1 MAWQQISFEVAE
13 SDGERAEE
21 VLSELGAL
29 SVTLRDAEDQPI
41 FEPPPGATPL
51 WARIQVVGL
60 FDADIDMARVRR
72 ALTDAFGPS
81 VLEALAVAPL
91 EDRDWVRAWMDDFHP
106 MQFGARLWVCPSGYE
121 PPDPSAV
128 NLYLDP
134 GLAFGTGTHA
144 TTALCLQWLDAHPPV
159 DAEVIDYGCGSGIL
173 AVAGVRLGARHVW
186 AVDNDPQ
193 ALVAT
198 RDNAQRNGV
207 ADSID
212 AVLPEGLP
220 AVQADLLLA
229 NILAGPLLD
238 LAPVFA
244 DRVRSG
250 GSVVLSGI
258 LENQVQP
265 LLQAYGRWFEMGP
278 VVTRDGWTRL
288 VGMRRNSV
296 EAV

>member
-1 MAWQQISFEVAE
+1 MAWQQISLEVAE
-13 SDGERAEE
+13 PDGERVAEL
-21 VLSELGAL
+21 LSDMGAL

-60 FDADIDMARVRR
+60 FDADADMAPLRQ
-72 ALTDAFGPS
+72 ALAEAFGPS
-81 VLEALAVAPL
+81 VLERLAVAPL

-173 AVAGVRLGARHVW
+173 AVAGARLGARHVW

-193 ALVAT
+193 ALIAT
-198 RDNAQRNGV
+198 RDNAARNGV
-207 ADSID
+207 ADGID

-220 AVQADLLLA
+220 AVQADVLLA
-229 NILAGPLLD
+229 NILAGPLLE

-244 DRVRSG
+244 GRVRSG
-250 GSVVLSGI
+250 GWVVLSGI

-265 LLQAYGRWFEMGP
+265 LLQAYGNWFEMAP
-278 VVTRDGWTRL
+278 AVTWDGWTRL
-288 VGMRRNSV
+288 EGVRR
-296 EAV
+296 EDD